1 MRKSKNLII
10 LIVVLGILTG
20 SYFFLSNRPE
30 PEEPDVVD
38 KVSVLKL
45 NKDDI
50 VKMEIENEFGGLT
63 FNKVEKEVEEEKD
76 GKKEK
81 VKRSVWEVDYP
92 YEVTLREIRVDDLA
106 FSFANLEAERVIEE
120 ETPDDLSPYGLD
132 KPQATGKVTLKD
144 GTEEILYLGNNTPIG
159 NTYYLMLKGDPKV

>member
-81 VKRSVWEVDYP
+81 VKKSVWEVDYP

-106 FSFANLEAERVIEE
+106 YSFANLEADVNR
-120 ETPDDLSPYGLD
+120 YGYACRTIRQHAKRLR
-132 KPQATGKVTLKD
+132 AVSGLTS
-144 GTEEILYLGNNTPIG
+144 YLIPCTNH
-159 NTYYLMLKGDPKV
+159 